1 MKRSHLALI
10 LVLAVSVVASAH
22 NGITGFIPTI
32 PDPNA
37 MVIDGSEDDWAWI
50 DPDFI
55 IAPEQI
61 EAQSGDGTGF
71 GGNGVPDD
79 WSASYRMGW
88 SPPPDNSL
96 YLFARVTDDTLGAAE
111 SEVKRNWWNDDSIEF
126 NMDMDHSGGPMSWT
140 STEEVYN
147 GYRINIHPLF
157 DSQLGGTISID
168 LQEPGLEDWGA
179 LPPYCTTAATLL
191 PADAGHLSPNVEY
204 TYEMKISPPFVRY
217 DILGPESSIPHVFAP
232 DQVIGL
238 HTLWMDRDQE
248 AHGQQSI
255 FGRTGSGFNTAEN
268 GDKLCDYVIIET
280 VDLANY
286 PTVSTAVEHTTWG
299 RIKNH
304 ISR

>member
-10 LVLAVSVVASAH
+10 LVLAVSGVASAH
-22 NGITGFIPTI
+22 NGVTGFIPTI

-55 IAPEQI
+55 IAPEDI
-61 EAQSGDGTGF
+61 EAQSGDGTGL
-71 GGNGVPDD
+71 GGNGIPDD

-96 YLFARVTDDTLGAAE
+96 YLFARVIDDTLGAAE
-111 SEVKRNWWNDDSIEF
+111 SEVKRNWWNDDSLEF

-157 DSQLGGTISID
+157 DSQLGGTIAID

-179 LPPYCTTAATLL
+179 LPPYCTTGGHSPAGGRRPPVVQRRIHVRDEDLTPVPALRHPRPRRQHPARVRTRSGDRAAH
-191 PADAGHLSPNVEY
+191 PVD
-204 TYEMKISPPFVRY
+204 
-217 DILGPESSIPHVFAP
+217 
-232 DQVIGL
+232 
-238 HTLWMDRDQE
+238 
-248 AHGQQSI
+248 
-255 FGRTGSGFNTAEN
+255 GS
-268 GDKLCDYVIIET
+268 
-280 VDLANY
+280 
-286 PTVSTAVEHTTWG
+286 
-299 RIKNH
+299 R
-304 ISR
+304 